1 MINNIVNKK
10 KNSNRKVNELFR
22 LILVRSSFCGSN
34 GLNLKSS
41 LVTNW
46 EFDISINVHH
56 IFVIYQRIPNI
67 SVLYWNIGIYWNI
80 YNISRNFLELLA
92 DLIKS
97 KLAL

>member
-22 LILVRSSFCGSN
+22 LILVRSFCGSN

>member
-22 LILVRSSFCGSN
+22 LILVRSFCGSN

-56 IFVIYQRIPNI
+56 IFVIYQRIPL
-67 SVLYWNIGIYWNI
+67 V
-80 YNISRNFLELLA
+80 F
-92 DLIKS
+92 
-97 KLAL
+97 

>member
-67 SVLYWNIGIYWNI
+67 SVLNWNI